1 MLAVFLIGLFGLVII
16 GVPIAYSLVGTAFF
30 MMLVKTLTNPNAWS
44 LFTLAQ
50 KFVNGCDS
58 VPLLAIPF
66 FMIAGE
72 IMSRGGISKRIV
84 DFAYSVLGRFKG
96 GLGYVGILASM
107 VFAGVSGSAV
117 ADTTAVGSILLPI
130 MQGGGYD
137 KDKST
142 GIICAAGCIGPII
155 PPSTQMIFYGVC
167 AEVSVSSLFLGGIVP
182 GILIGIGLML
192 AWFFHVR
199 KRNYP
204 IGPKTS
210 MRDVLI
216 SVRKAFLAIMLP
228 VFIIGCIVSGVATA
242 TETAALAVLYAL
254 IVSGLVY
261 REFKFREWPELMV
274 NAMKSTAIMMFVVGS
289 AQVAAY
295 MVTTCAIPQLLA
307 GAITSVT
314 HSALMFMILVN
325 ILLILVGCVMDSGPA
340 IMILTPIL
348 LPIAKDFGLDPIY
361 FGVVMVANLCIGLCT
376 PPVGNVLYCGVSIG
390 KVKLMNLVKASLP
403 FVGVMYLVLM
413 LITLF
418 PELILFIPNTMG

>member
-1 MLAVFLIGLFGLVII
+1 MLAVFLIGLFGLVIV
-16 GVPIAYSLVGTAFF
+16 GAPIAYSMVGTGFL
-30 MMLVKTLTNPNAWS
+30 MMIVKSLSNPKSFS
-44 LFTLAQ
+44 LFAMAQ

-72 IMSRGGISKRIV
+72 VMSRGGISKRIV
-84 DFAYSVLGRFKG
+84 DWAYSVLGRFKG

-167 AEVSVSSLFLGGIVP
+167 AEVSVSALFLGGIVP
-182 GILIGIGLML
+182 GILIGLGLMI

-204 IGPKTS
+204 VGPKS
-210 MRDVLI
+210 SLKEI
-216 SVRKAFLAIMLP
+216 GKATWSALLAIFLP
-228 VFIIGCIVSGVATA
+228 LFIIGCIVTGVATA
-242 TETAALAVLYAL
+242 TETAALAVLYAV

-261 REFKFREWPELMV
+261 REFTLKEWPELMI
-274 NAMKSTAIMMFVVGS
+274 NSMKSTAIMMFVVGS

-307 GAITSVT
+307 GVITGMT
-314 HSALMFMILVN
+314 NSALVFMLLVN

-340 IMILTPIL
+340 IMIMTPIL
-348 LPIAKDFGLDPIY
+348 LPIAKGFGLDPVY

-390 KVKLMNLVKASLP
+390 KVKLTNLIKASLP
-403 FVGVMYLVLM
+403 FIAVMYLVLM

-418 PELILFIPNTMG
+418 PELILFLPSVM

>member
-1 MLAVFLIGLFGLVII
+1 MLAVFLIALFGLVLI
-16 GVPIAYSLVGTAFF
+16 GAPIAFSLVGTGFF
-30 MMLVKTLTNPNAWS
+30 MMLTQAMSRPASWS
-44 LFTLAQ
+44 VFALAQ

-72 IMSRGGISKRIV
+72 IMTRGGISKRIV

-107 VFAGVSGSAV
+107 IFAGVSGSAV
-117 ADTTAVGSILLPI
+117 ADTTAVGSMLLPI
-130 MQGGGYD
+130 MTGAGYD
-137 KDKST
+137 RGKST
-142 GIICAAGCIGPII
+142 GIVCSAGCIGPII

-167 AEVSVSSLFLGGIVP
+167 AEVSVSALFLGGIVP
-182 GILIGIGLML
+182 GVLIGIGLMI

-199 KRNYP
+199 KRDYP
-204 IGPKTS
+204 VGPKTS
-210 MRDVLI
+210 LAGI
-216 SVRKAFLAIMLP
+216 WKATKEAILAICLP
-228 VFIIGCIVSGVATA
+228 VFIILCITTGIATA

-254 IVSGLVY
+254 IVSGLIY

-289 AQVAAY
+289 ASLAAY

-307 GAITSVT
+307 KAITSIT
-314 HSALMFMILVN
+314 NS
-325 ILLILVGCVMDSGPA
+325 PA

-348 LPIAKDFGLDPIY
+348 LPIAKNFGLDPVY
-361 FGVVMVANLCIGLCT
+361 FGVVMVANLCIGLAT

-390 KVKLMNLVKASLP
+390 KVKLADLVKASLP

-413 LITLF
+413 IITFF
-418 PELILFIPNTMG
+418 PELILFVPNALG